1 MQRFLSIAGLLLT
14 AACSSGGGNVADTA
28 SDSMVRTCGPE
39 GPVRYLVVRT
49 LGIGRVAE
57 GISSGFDLDASVTA
71 PGGPTGCGVA
81 DHVGPDGTVGIDN
94 AFAGLMPF
102 LDSTEAAALEPLL
115 QQKINEGELTL
126 LIEVSGLDDLVQD
139 DCVAV
144 RMLRGS
150 GLPQLGT
157 DGLILEDQTFD
168 LDPAVQILPA
178 VEGTVQDGVLEARGI
193 AFDLPVVVFDFDMVL
208 ELSDAALRLD
218 VSENGSASGVLGS
231 GFRWQPLLEELLTT
245 PIDITLQKALP
256 VLLAQLADLRPD
268 EEGVCQELSA
278 VLEVSTAGAFVFED
292 ALQ

>member
-1 MQRFLSIAGLLLT
+1 MRH
-14 AACSSGGGNVADTA
+14 
-28 SDSMVRTCGPE
+28 
-39 GPVRYLVVRT
+39 LVVRT

-57 GISSGFDLDASVTA
+57 GISAGFDLDASVTA
-71 PGGPTGCGVA
+71 PGGPTGCGVG
-81 DHVGPDGTVGIDN
+81 DHVDPDGTTGIDN

-126 LIEVSGLDDLVQD
+126 LIEIAGLDDTEQD

-157 DGLILEDQTFD
+157 DGLILEDQTFE
-168 LDPAVQILPA
+168 LDETVQVLPS
-178 VEGTVQDGVLEARGI
+178 VEGAVTDGVLEVRGI
-193 AFDLPVVVFDFDMVL
+193 SFDLPVVVFDFDMVL
-208 ELSDAALRLD
+208 ELTDAALRLD
-218 VSENGSASGVLGS
+218 LADNGTAAGVLGS

-256 VLLAQLADLRPD
+256 VLIAQLADLRPD

-278 VLEVSTAGAFVFED
+278 VLEISTAGAFVFED
-292 ALQ
+292 ALP